1 MATAKPWLWITLWDS
16 MLRETAYYNSPS
28 LFKNRERVPAKG
40 YISDQLT
47 DEAIGVVDRAK
58 TLDQPFMLYLA
69 YNAPHLPNDNPAPE
83 QYQKQ
88 FNTGSQTA
96 DNYYASVYSV
106 DQGVKRILEQLK
118 KTDSMTIQLFSL
130 PPIMVQLSMVLCR

>member
-1 MATAKPWLWITLWDS
+1 
-16 MLRETAYYNSPS
+16 MLRTCQMIILHRINIRS
-28 LFKNRERVPAKG
+28 K
-40 YISDQLT
+40 
-47 DEAIGVVDRAK
+47 
-58 TLDQPFMLYLA
+58 
-69 YNAPHLPNDNPAPE
+69 
-83 QYQKQ
+83 

-130 PPIMVQLSMVLCR
+130 PPIMVRLSMVLCR

>member
-1 MATAKPWLWITLWDS
+1 MLQERHIT
-16 MLRETAYYNSPS
+16 TP
-28 LFKNRERVPAKG
+28 FTVQNRERVPAKG

>member
-1 MATAKPWLWITLWDS
+1 MRQLALLIVPKHLT
-16 MLRETAYYNSPS
+16 S
-28 LFKNRERVPAKG
+28 LLCF
-40 YISDQLT
+40 T
-47 DEAIGVVDRAK
+47 
-58 TLDQPFMLYLA
+58 A

>member
-1 MATAKPWLWITLWDS
+1 MKQLALLIVPKHLT
-16 MLRETAYYNSPS
+16 S
-28 LFKNRERVPAKG
+28 LLCF
-40 YISDQLT
+40 T
-47 DEAIGVVDRAK
+47 
-58 TLDQPFMLYLA
+58 A

-118 KTDSMTIQLFSL
+118 KNGQYDNTIILFTSDNGAVIDGPLPLNGAQKAIRVRPIPAVLTPQCLCGGKENFNPVIMTS
-130 PPIMVQLSMVLCR
+130 

>member
-1 MATAKPWLWITLWDS
+1 MATTKPR
-16 MLRETAYYNSPS
+16 LRLLYGVPCSGNS
-28 LFKNRERVPAKG
+28 LLQLTFAVQNRERVPAKG

-58 TLDQPFMLYLA
+58 ALDQPFMLYLA

-96 DNYYASVYSV
+96 DNYYASVLLRRS
-106 DQGVKRILEQLK
+106 RC
-118 KTDSMTIQLFSL
+118 KTDSRTVEEKWSVRQHHYSL
-130 PPIMVQLSMVLCR
+130 YV